1 MSEQAKP
8 DVRLYPKTGRALVIG
23 GSGGVG
29 SEICRVLARDGC
41 DVALTCLNNRDK
53 AEAAAN
59 LVRSE
64 GRKASVH
71 AINIEEPDAVQR
83 LVEEVANEGGIHTV
97 VYAAGPLVPQI
108 HLSKIEPAQMKKHL
122 LQDAFG
128 FFNVVHYAI
137 PHLREAKGS
146 VVAVQSSAQFR
157 YAPADGLSIV
167 PKSAVNAIV
176 NGIAKEEGRYGV
188 RANGVALGIIA
199 TGQHTELTKQG
210 QINAEYEA
218 AAARNVPLKFW
229 GQAIDVAEAVT
240 YLASSRARFVSGQ
253 VINVDGGYHV

>member
-1 MSEQAKP
+1 MNQPAGHYP
-8 DVRLYPKTGRALVIG
+8 DKGRALVIG

-29 SEICRVLARDGC
+29 TEICRVLARDGC
-41 DVALTCLNNRDK
+41 DVALTYFSNRAN
-53 AEAAAN
+53 AESAAE
-59 LVRSE
+59 LVQAE
-64 GRKASVH
+64 GRGASIHGVD
-71 AINIEEPDAVQR
+71 IEDPEAVRR
-83 LVEEVANEGGIHTV
+83 LIEDVAGDGGIHTV

-108 HLSKIEPAQMKKHL
+108 YLSKIEPALMKKQL

-157 YAPADGLSIV
+157 YAPADALSVV
-167 PKSAVNAIV
+167 PKSAVNSIMS
-176 NGIAKEEGRYGV
+176 GIAKEEGRYGV

-199 TGQHTELTKQG
+199 TGQHTKLTEQG
-210 QINAEYEA
+210 HLGAKYEEA
-218 AAARNVPLKFW
+218 AAKNVPLKFW

-240 YLASSRARFVSGQ
+240 YLASDRARFVSGQ